1 MKIYTLLSILFYSLF
16 SVAVQ
21 AQIDTTYS
29 QAAPVGGI
37 NRLAL
42 VYYDIDFTKEQRE
55 LLKDVDIELI
65 FSVSDEGVA
74 LLESINGL
82 NNRAIKD
89 SLFAQTPYLPMFIP
103 EMRGGISKQSLYFML
118 FQYPSYRRVPQELN
132 FYSAFYQRKVEK
144 NQFSELSESGTG
156 VEFVLGGIFT
166 NHFGSADKYLKP
178 GGGVNMGVEYVAANS
193 YYYGLGW
200 EMMGNRAAQQMTA
213 KDTLQYLKAPFTV
226 AVGLYVGHRFEKF
239 SIQLEAYYASISIT
253 SGMEEESYGGTNYE
267 GFSPGLFVN
276 YPLYINAANERV
288 VINGGRAYI
297 NRFAIN
303 FRGGFRGMFMNNDQ
317 ASGVLLELGAGIR
330 FGSFFINRYRLKDSF
345 YLD

>member
-1 MKIYTLLSILFYSLF
+1 MKIYNLLSIFLCSLF
-16 SVAVQ
+16 SITVQ

-29 QAAPVGGI
+29 QATPVGGI

-74 LLESINGL
+74 VLESINGL

-89 SLFAQTPYLPMFIP
+89 SLYAQTPHLPMFIP

-118 FQYPSYRRVPQELN
+118 FQYPSYKRVPPELN
-132 FYSAFYQRKVEK
+132 FYSPFYQRKVEK
-144 NQFSELSESGTG
+144 NQFAELNESGAG
-156 VEFVLGGIFT
+156 VDFVLGGTFT
-166 NHFGSADKYLKP
+166 NHFGRADKYLKP

-193 YYYGLGW
+193 FYYGFGW
-200 EMMGNRAAQQMTA
+200 EMMGNRASKQMTA
-213 KDTLQYLKAPFTV
+213 KDTLPYLKAPFTA
-226 AVGLYVGHRFEKF
+226 AVGLYVGRRFEKF
-239 SIQLEAYYASISIT
+239 SVQLEASYVNIGIT
-253 SGMEEESYGGTNYE
+253 SGTEYDYGGTNYE

-276 YPLYINAANERV
+276 YPLYIKSANERV
-288 VINGGRAYI
+288 VMNGGRPYI

-303 FRGGFRGMFMNNDQ
+303 FRGGFRGMIMNNDQ
-317 ASGVLLELGAGIR
+317 ASGVLLELGAGVR

-345 YLD
+345 YLG